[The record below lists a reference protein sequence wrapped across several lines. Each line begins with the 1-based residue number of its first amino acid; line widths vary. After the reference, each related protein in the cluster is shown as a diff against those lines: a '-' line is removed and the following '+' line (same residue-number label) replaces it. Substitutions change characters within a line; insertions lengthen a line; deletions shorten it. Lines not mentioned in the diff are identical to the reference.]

1 MGDSFVNQVTLDCLL
16 NRELIDKKLSN
27 KVAKSVDKKDK
38 KFYRKRI
45 HNLAK
50 ELLLSKEELKDIPP
64 DIKFAFNNFIKVSI
78 NHFKMIDNNDIIQQ
92 EHIDYENVENS
103 IAIGENINEINDN
116 NILNKEDADKLL
128 MRSINITKPT
138 LDNFV
143 QRKITKPPKQ
153 MIIPKQKEINL
164 KDPALKEKGITN
176 KGKKKN
182 ITNKYDET
190 PDEKKEK
197 TCNNDEKEKEKQQIA
212 KGII

>member
-16 NRELIDKKLSN
+16 NRELLDKKLSN

-45 HNLAK
+45 YNLAK

-64 DIKFAFNNFIKVSI
+64 DVKFAFNNFIKLSI
-78 NHFKMIDNNDIIQQ
+78 NHFKTIDNNDIIQK
-92 EHIDYENVENS
+92 EHIDYENLEDS
-103 IAIGENINEINDN
+103 IAIGENINEIND

-128 MRSINITKPT
+128 MRSINISRPS

-143 QRKITKPPKQ
+143 QRKTTKPPKQ

-164 KDPALKEKGITN
+164 KDPALKEKGIIN

-182 ITNKYDET
+182 INNKYDET
-190 PDEKKEK
+190 PNERKETK
-197 TCNNDEKEKEKQQIA
+197 CNNNEKEKEK
-212 KGII
+212 